1 VIYYGAPVHRTD
13 IPALLPA
20 PRWIILGFLF
30 LLAAGVR
37 LYRSADP
44 PLNFH
49 ATRQYRSLII
59 ARDFYF
65 DHAASVPEW
74 KKEVAQCSR
83 QQQGVLE
90 PPIMEFVVAGGYRVL
105 GGERPWLPRLLS
117 TIFWLTGGAFL
128 YLIGKRVSDGDSALF
143 AVAFYL
149 FLPFAT
155 VASRSF
161 QPDPLMVMLML
172 ASVWAIL
179 RYHDAP
185 SRARLA
191 AAAALSSLGF
201 VIKPGSVFVI
211 LAAFVA
217 LAIERH
223 GLRRA
228 LRGPALGIFVVAT
241 LAPTLAIY
249 GYGIATGEFLVDEA
263 RKTVLPQLWISP
275 FFWRGW
281 LMQIGSTVGFVCFIG
296 ALLGALSFPRG
307 VPRSLI
313 LALWVGYVAFC
324 LALNYNLATH
334 DYYQLQLIPIVG
346 LSLGPVVALVMRW
359 LHERQPAWQW
369 RMAIWGVWALAL
381 ALSLADARARL
392 LNPSA
397 ERKVAIQREIGEA
410 VRHST
415 KTLFLSADYGVPL
428 EYHGL
433 LCGRS
438 WPLGWDLEWERLV
451 GRPPLDAEE
460 RFHSRYAGR
469 APEYFIVEDVGE
481 FAKQP
486 DLQRLL
492 SRFPIVA
499 QNDEYVIFA
508 LGKS

>member
-1 VIYYGAPVHRTD
+1 VTDSGTPIHRTD
-13 IPALLPA
+13 TPGLLPA

-59 ARDFYF
+59 ARNFYF
-65 DHAASVPEW
+65 DYAGAVPEW
-74 KKEVAQCSR
+74 QKAIARCSR
-83 QQQGVLE
+83 AQQGILE

-105 GGERPWLPRLLS
+105 GGERLWFPRLLT
-117 TIFWLTGGAFL
+117 TIFWLTGGGFL
-128 YLIGKRVSDGDSALF
+128 YLIGKRISDRDAALF

-149 FLPFAT
+149 FLPFGT

-185 SRARLA
+185 SRAGLA
-191 AAAALSSLGF
+191 TASALSSLGF

-217 LAIERH
+217 LAIQRH
-223 GLRRA
+223 GLRRG
-228 LRGPALGIFVVAT
+228 LRSSAFGTFVLVT

-249 GYGIATGEFLVDEA
+249 GYGIAIGEFLVDEA
-263 RKTVLPQLWISP
+263 TKTVLPQLWISP

-281 LMQIGSTVGFVCFIG
+281 LLQIDSTVGFVCFIG

-324 LALNYNLATH
+324 LALSYNLATH

-359 LHERQPAWQW
+359 LHDRQPARQW
-369 RMAIWGVWALAL
+369 RLAIWGVWALAL

-392 LNPSA
+392 VNPSA
-397 ERKVAIQREIGEA
+397 GQKVAIQREIGEQ

-415 KTLFLSADYGVPL
+415 RTIFLSADYGVPL

-451 GRPPLDAEE
+451 GRPALAAEE
-460 RFHSRYAGR
+460 RFDRRYAGR
-469 APEYFIVEDVGE
+469 APEYFIVEDLGE

-486 DLQRLL
+486 DLQRFL

-499 QNDEYVIFA
+499 QNDEYVIFS
-508 LGKS
+508 LGES